1 MNPSFVFYPN
11 SDTERQEMNKLILAE
26 QNEWQKVREPG
37 RKAGV
42 AARLFLGKAIGKG
55 QEEPARL
62 EAAERKLK
70 VPVGGKRE
78 EESGLQR
85 PPATRGAG
93 KGVGKGWAKG
103 HKPLRDQLLCA
114 PFRETKLQALF
125 RLTLPPPPGSDTGT
139 LRSRLLRYR

>member
-1 MNPSFVFYPN
+1 
-11 SDTERQEMNKLILAE
+11 MNKLILAE

-70 VPVGGKRE
+70 VSVGGKRE
-78 EESGLQR
+78 EGSGLQR

-103 HKPLRDQLLCA
+103 GQRGTSHFGTNSCASPSGKPN
-114 PFRETKLQALF
+114 
-125 RLTLPPPPGSDTGT
+125 
-139 LRSRLLRYR
+139 SRLSSD